1 MKNIYIYLLA
11 LILPVLSAC
20 LKDKPP
26 VDFNTVGTIIEILP
40 VNGGGLE
47 NFSGAELNFDP
58 VEAID
63 SAAIVLNIASPNP
76 LNKPLT
82 INMEVNDA
90 IRGTYN
96 SANSVQYDAFP
107 DSLYSFPVT
116 SVTIPAGLHLDTLQ
130 VYFYPSKIDTTKNY
144 MLPVSI
150 KDAQG
155 ETISGNFGTIYFHTN
170 ARWNADQLCI

>member
-1 MKNIYIYLLA
+1 MKKIYISLLA
-11 LILPVLSAC
+11 LIMLLLSAC
-20 LKDKPP
+20 LKDKPA
-26 VDFNTVGTIIEILP
+26 VDFSTVGTIIEILP

-47 NFSGAELNFDP
+47 NFDGAELNFDAT
-58 VEAID
+58 EAMD

-76 LNKPLT
+76 LNKALT
-82 INMEVNDA
+82 ISMEVNDA

-96 SANSVQYDAFP
+96 SANPVQYDAFP

-144 MLPVSI
+144 MLPISI
-150 KDAQG
+150 QDAQG
-155 ETISGNFGTIYFHTN
+155 EPISGNFGSIYFHIN
-170 ARWNADQLCI
+170 AK